1 VLEVTNLHLWR
12 GERYLL
18 RGLNFQISPGQGLQ
32 LLWPNGTGKTSLL
45 RCIAGF
51 VAPEEGA
58 VCWNG
63 SAVTKDREAF
73 NRDLAYL
80 GHEGALKGDLTA
92 IENIRYACALRRPHS
107 AAQIRQTL
115 AVMGLHES
123 TQHQVVRSLSAGQK
137 RRVAMAR
144 LTLWGARLWLLD
156 EPVANL
162 DSAGQTLMQS
172 ILLDH
177 LKTGGMAI
185 LATHQA
191 IDLDGAHCRVWNSP
205 EVGL

>member
-1 VLEVTNLHLWR
+1 VLEVINLHLWR

-18 RGLNFQISPGQGLQ
+18 RGLNFQISPGQALQ

-58 VCWNG
+58 VRWNG
-63 SAVTKDREAF
+63 IAVAKDREAF

-80 GHEGALKGDLTA
+80 GHETALKGDLTA
-92 IENIRYACALRRPHS
+92 VENLQYACALRLPQSTTHI
-107 AAQIRQTL
+107 QQTL

-123 TQHQVVRSLSAGQK
+123 TQNQVVRSLSAGQK

-162 DSAGQTLMQS
+162 DMAGQTLMQS
-172 ILLDH
+172 VLLDH
-177 LKTGGMAI
+177 LKQGGMAI

-191 IDLDGAHCRVWNSP
+191 IDLDGAHCRLWNTA